1 MDERY
6 CTECRAAIPEGES
19 VCPACGVYAG
29 DVFDGKLPRKRR
41 SWSWLWWVLVILI
54 VAAVVLFWPRPA
66 RRQAHRPIRRGPHVV
81 KDQRD
86 AMQTLRQFLTTSER
100 DEQCVALMSKGKSGS
115 DYVIAAVDRCKHVQL
130 GSFVVEGKTARVV
143 KR

>member
-1 MDERY
+1 MEERY

-41 SWSWLWWVLVILI
+41 AWGWVGWIGVLVAVGI
-54 VAAVVLFWPRPA
+54 AALFFWPEPSQRTYTVKRIA
-66 RRQAHRPIRRGPHVV
+66 PHAI

-86 AMQTLRQFLTTSER
+86 AMRTLRQFLTTSER
-100 DEQCVALMSKGKSGS
+100 DEKCVALISKGKSGA
-115 DYVIAAVDRCKHVQL
+115 DYVIAAVDRCKHAQL
-130 GSFVVEGKTARVV
+130 GTFVVEGKSGAVR
-143 KR
+143 R